1 MIIKANIE
9 EAKSIYMEYM
19 IKDFPDD
26 EIPDFNRFMKL
37 TIENKQTVY
46 LYKKDNKNVAYFITT
61 EEDENV
67 LITHLAVIKNYRS
80 MGIGKVFIEEIKS
93 FLKNKKLIIVEVEN
107 EKRANNSEELEVIK
121 RRRKYYINAGFKK
134 CEKIQYNLYGVDYD
148 ILIFEERKTEKYDDN
163 EIINIIKKIYRK
175 FDIDERKLIIDVI

>member
-9 EAKSIYMEYM
+9 EVKSIYMEYM
-19 IKDFPDD
+19 INDFTDD

-37 TIENKQTVY
+37 AIENKQTVY

-134 CEKIQYNLYGVDYD
+134 CERIQYNLYGVDYD
-148 ILIFEERKTEKYDDN
+148 ILIFEESKTEKYKDN
-163 EIINIIKKIYRK
+163 EIINIIKKIYIK
-175 FDIDERKLIIDVI
+175 FGIDEKKLIIDVI